1 MFFWTYIDF
10 HWITFWTRLNTIYL
24 NKLLSWFF
32 RCLRVKTNNKKI
44 ITLWFHN
51 SCMKRLEENLNS
63 TTLLITKPLCAAVSA
78 VWLQCHMMLSSL
90 TILVL
95 WHSRLKEL
103 WAAWRYAGGG
113 GGRGWR
119 VHPFVLR
126 AISCL
131 FSSFP
136 WTVKLFFVLLSGPE
150 IWTNTA
156 ACLCLSTSH
165 LLFHCYSSWRNTQT
179 LKHIN

>member
-1 MFFWTYIDF
+1 M
-10 HWITFWTRLNTIYL
+10 
-24 NKLLSWFF
+24 SWFF
-32 RCLRVKTNNKKI
+32 RCSRVKRNNKKI

-51 SCMKRLEENLNS
+51 SCIKRLEENLNS

-78 VWLQCHMMLSSL
+78 EWLQCHMMLSSL

-103 WAAWRYAGGG
+103 WAVWRYAGGG

-150 IWTNTA
+150 IWTNHSS
-156 ACLCLSTSH
+156 LSLPEHITPIVS
-165 LLFHCYSSWRNTQT
+165 LLFKLKEHTDSQT
-179 LKHIN
+179 YKLDFLHKHEQ